1 MRVLSLILAL
11 ALSAG
16 AQTAPAAAPGNPPAD
31 ENSQKARALLNQ
43 AIEAL
48 GGQAYLN
55 YQDMQQQGR
64 TYLFYHGQPEGGG
77 TEFWLFWKAPD
88 KERIELTK
96 KRDVIY
102 IHNGD
107 KGYEITYKGTR
118 AEEEKDLKDYLQ
130 QREFSLTNVLRRWS
144 RDPAVALFYEGGAFA
159 ENKPAEQ
166 ISLIN
171 GNNQGVTLLLD
182 SQTHLPVRKSYRVR
196 DPETRERD
204 EEAEVYA
211 NYHLVQGIQVPYDIT
226 RLHDGEMLRQRFIE
240 RVSYNNNLRDSL
252 FAASVT
258 YTTGER
264 TKHK

>member
-1 MRVLSLILAL
+1 
-11 ALSAG
+11 
-16 AQTAPAAAPGNPPAD
+16 
-31 ENSQKARALLNQ
+31 
-43 AIEAL
+43 
-48 GGQAYLN
+48 
-55 YQDMQQQGR
+55 
-64 TYLFYHGQPEGGG
+64 
-77 TEFWLFWKAPD
+77 
-88 KERIELTK
+88 
-96 KRDVIY
+96 
-102 IHNGD
+102 
-107 KGYEITYKGTR
+107 
-118 AEEEKDLKDYLQ
+118 
-130 QREFSLTNVLRRWS
+130 
-144 RDPAVALFYEGGAFA
+144 
-159 ENKPAEQ
+159 
-166 ISLIN
+166 LIN